1 MAKFF
6 WHNLKIK
13 EIEKVLRTSISKGLD
28 EKDAG
33 LRQLEFGANE
43 LPEEKPFSRLKIFLE
58 QFKSPLAYILV
69 IAGLVVLILGEF
81 TDAIVI
87 FSAVFLNTII
97 GYFQENK
104 ASQALAKLKKIVE
117 HHAEILREGNF
128 KIVNLENLVPGD
140 IVILNPG
147 DIVPADG
154 RVIESNDLK
163 INEMALTGEW
173 LSAEKKQEVMPKE
186 TPLADR
192 DNMVYMGTIVENGK
206 AKIIVVETGI
216 QTEIGKIA
224 LMVRD
229 TKEEKTPY
237 QKKLAGFSKIVGII
251 IALICT
257 FIFIEGIIKG
267 VDFIEMFITAV
278 AVAVAAIPEGLP
290 IAMTVIL
297 ALGMQRILKK
307 GGLVRKLSSA
317 ETLGSTSIICTD
329 KTATLTEGKMVVSDV
344 ITVNQ
349 ILQGK
354 QDKKTEF
361 LPLKIAAFTSEAFI
375 ENPKAP
381 QEEWVF
387 RGRPTDKALL
397 RAGIE
402 KGIKAHGP
410 RFTKSKIAEIPFNP
424 INKFVGTIVQKTEG
438 KFLYVSGA
446 PERVLEHSKFIESKG
461 RKLKLTEKKLE
472 TINKQLRKLTGAGLR
487 IVASS
492 FKRIRST
499 ELITENPE
507 KEVHN
512 LIFAGFVAIKDP
524 LRKDV
529 KKAIR
534 VCKQAGIKT
543 IIVTGDHKLTAKA
556 VASEL
561 GFPIKEENIL
571 EGKELDKLSD
581 KKFKEILTKIRVYA
595 RVEPKH
601 KTRIVEAWQEKG
613 EVVAMTGDGINDAPA
628 LKKADI
634 GIALGSGTEVAKET
648 SDLVLLGDSFSVIVK
663 AVEEGRLI
671 LDNIRKVITY
681 LLSDSFTEVVL
692 IAFSILLDFPLPI
705 TAVQI
710 LWVNLIEDGLP
721 DIALAFEPEED
732 DLMQMKPKGHKAP
745 LLTREMKTIIFII
758 GLVTDFLLLGIFL
771 LFFRAGYGI
780 EHIRTIIFAAL
791 TVDSLFYVFSC
802 KSLRKNL
809 WHINLFSN
817 KLLLIALLVGIIA
830 LVGAVYSPLLQ
841 GFLNTVPL
849 SMNDWII
856 ILGLGFVELFLI
868 ETAKWYFITKKEYD

>member
-1 MAKFF
+1 MANFF
-6 WHNLKIK
+6 WHNLKVK
-13 EIEKVLRTSISKGLD
+13 ETEKILRANINKGLD
-28 EKDAG
+28 KQEVG
-33 LRQLEFGANE
+33 LRQLEFGKNE

-58 QFKSPLAYILV
+58 QFKSPLTYILV

-104 ASQALAKLKKIVE
+104 ASQALTKLKKIVK
-117 HHAEILREGNF
+117 HQAEVLREGNL
-128 KIVNLENLVPGD
+128 KIVSLEELVPGD
-140 IVILNPG
+140 IAILNPG

-154 RVIESNDLK
+154 RIITCSDLR

-173 LSAEKKQEVMPKE
+173 LSAEKKQEVMSKE

-192 DNMVYMGTIVENGK
+192 DNMVYMGTMVESGK

-224 LMVRD
+224 IMIRE

-237 QKKLAGFSKIVGII
+237 QKKLAKFSRVVAII

-267 VDFIEMFITAV
+267 IGFAEMFITAV

-290 IAMTVIL
+290 VAMTVIL
-297 ALGMQRILKK
+297 ALGMQKILKN

-329 KTATLTEGKMVVSDV
+329 KTATLTEGKMVVDRV
-344 ITVNQ
+344 VTINE
-349 ILQGK
+349 ILEGK
-354 QDKKTEF
+354 QSKRAAL

-375 ENPKAP
+375 ENPESPKR
-381 QEEWVF
+381 EWIF

-397 RAGIE
+397 KAGIE
-402 KGIKAHGP
+402 KGIKAYGLK
-410 RFTKSKIAEIPFNP
+410 FTKNKIGEIPFNP
-424 INKFVGTIVQKTEG
+424 INKFVGAVIQKTDG
-438 KFLYVSGA
+438 KFLYVSG
-446 PERVLEHSKFIESKG
+446 EREKILVRSKFIELNGK
-461 RKLKLTEKKLE
+461 KLKLTEKRLNV
-472 TINKQLRKLTGAGLR
+472 INEQLKELTSAGLR
-487 IVASS
+487 IVASGY
-492 FKRIRST
+492 KRIKVTNSVI
-499 ELITENPE
+499 EKPE
-507 KEVHN
+507 KEIHSLV
-512 LIFAGFVAIKDP
+512 FVGFITIKDP
-524 LRKDV
+524 LREDA

-534 VCKQAGIKT
+534 ICKQAGMKP

-556 VASEL
+556 VAREL
-561 GFPIKEENIL
+561 GFQIKEENIL
-571 EGKELDKLSD
+571 EGKELDKLTNE
-581 KKFKEILTKIRVYA
+581 KFKEILTKIKIYA

-634 GIALGSGTEVAKET
+634 GVALGSGTEVAKET
-648 SDLVLLGDSFSVIVK
+648 SDLVLLNDNFSVIVK
-663 AVEEGRLI
+663 AVQEGRLI

-681 LLSDSFTEVVL
+681 LLTDSFTEVIL
-692 IAFSILLDFPLPI
+692 IGASLLLGLPLPI

-721 DIALAFEPEED
+721 DIALAFEPEEE
-732 DLMQMKPKGHKAP
+732 DLMKMKPKGHKAP

-758 GLVTDFLLLGIFL
+758 GFITDFLLLGVFIW
-771 LFFRAGYGI
+771 LFRMGHEINY
-780 EHIRTIIFAAL
+780 IRTMIFSAL
-791 TVDSLFYVFSC
+791 TIDSLFYVFSC

-809 WHINLFSN
+809 WHINIFSN
-817 KLLLIALLVGIIA
+817 KLLIIALLIGIIA
-830 LVGAVYSPLLQ
+830 LVGAIYLPALQRILKTIPLNSL
-841 GFLNTVPL
+841 
-849 SMNDWII
+849 DWSII
-856 ILGLGFVELFLI
+856 FGLGLIEVFLI
-868 ETAKWYFITKKEYD
+868 EITKWYFIVKKQYD

>member
-1 MAKFF
+1 MANFF
-6 WHNLKIK
+6 WHNLKVK
-13 EIEKVLRTSISKGLD
+13 ETEKILRANINKGLD
-28 EKDAG
+28 KQEVG
-33 LRQLEFGANE
+33 LRQLEFGKNE

-58 QFKSPLAYILV
+58 QFKSPLTYILV

-104 ASQALAKLKKIVE
+104 ASQALTKLKKIVK
-117 HHAEILREGNF
+117 HQAEVLREGNL
-128 KIVNLENLVPGD
+128 KIVSLEELVPGD
-140 IVILNPG
+140 IAILNPG

-154 RVIESNDLK
+154 RIITCSDLR

-173 LSAEKKQEVMPKE
+173 LSAEKKQEVMSKE

-192 DNMVYMGTIVENGK
+192 DNMVYMGTMVESGK

-224 LMVRD
+224 IMIRE

-237 QKKLAGFSKIVGII
+237 QKKLAKFSRVVAII

-267 VDFIEMFITAV
+267 IGFAEMFITAV

-290 IAMTVIL
+290 VAMTVIL
-297 ALGMQRILKK
+297 ALGMQKILKN

-329 KTATLTEGKMVVSDV
+329 KTATLTEGKMVVDRV
-344 ITVNQ
+344 VTINE
-349 ILQGK
+349 ILEGK
-354 QDKKTEF
+354 QSKRAAL

-375 ENPKAP
+375 ENPESPKR
-381 QEEWVF
+381 EWIF

-397 RAGIE
+397 KAGIE
-402 KGIKAHGP
+402 KGIKAYGLK
-410 RFTKSKIAEIPFNP
+410 FTKNKIGEIPFNP
-424 INKFVGTIVQKTEG
+424 INKFVGAVIQKTDG

-446 PERVLEHSKFIESKG
+446 PEKILERSKFIELKG
-461 RKLKLTEKKLE
+461 KKLKLTEKRLNV
-472 TINKQLRKLTGAGLR
+472 INEQLKELTSAGLR
-487 IVASS
+487 IVASGY
-492 FKRIRST
+492 KRIKVTNSVI
-499 ELITENPE
+499 EKPE
-507 KEVHN
+507 KEIHSLV
-512 LIFAGFVAIKDP
+512 FVGFITIKDP
-524 LRKDV
+524 LREDA

-534 VCKQAGIKT
+534 ICKQAGMKP

-556 VASEL
+556 VAREL
-561 GFPIKEENIL
+561 GFQIKEENIL
-571 EGKELDKLSD
+571 EGKELDKLTNE
-581 KKFKEILTKIRVYA
+581 KFKEILTKIKIYA

-634 GIALGSGTEVAKET
+634 GVALGSGTEVAKET
-648 SDLVLLGDSFSVIVK
+648 SDLVLLNDNFSVIVK
-663 AVEEGRLI
+663 AVQEGRLI

-681 LLSDSFTEVVL
+681 LLTDSFTEVIL
-692 IAFSILLDFPLPI
+692 IGASLLLGLPLPI

-721 DIALAFEPEED
+721 DIALAFEPEEE
-732 DLMQMKPKGHKAP
+732 DLMKMKPKGHKAP

-758 GLVTDFLLLGIFL
+758 GFITDFLLLGVFIW
-771 LFFRAGYGI
+771 LFRMGHEINY
-780 EHIRTIIFAAL
+780 IRTMIFSAL
-791 TVDSLFYVFSC
+791 TIDSLFYVFSC

-809 WHINLFSN
+809 WHINIFSN
-817 KLLLIALLVGIIA
+817 KLLIIALLIGIIA
-830 LVGAVYSPLLQ
+830 LVGAIYLPALQRILKTIPLNSL
-841 GFLNTVPL
+841 
-849 SMNDWII
+849 DWSII
-856 ILGLGFVELFLI
+856 FGLGLIEVFLI
-868 ETAKWYFITKKEYD
+868 EITKWYFIVKKQYD